1 MRTALCEIGTTDCI
15 HDHCSEK
22 RAAIAAR
29 ARAVTVGL
37 ENG

>member
-29 ARAVTVGL
+29 ATAVAAGL
-37 ENG
+37 GNG